1 MIDFT
6 KPVQTR
12 DGRPVE
18 IITTKGR
25 GTYPVLGYAG
35 DSAILFTWTE
45 GGKLLTAH
53 VEAAATDLINVPE
66 PVVGWLNVYPNDN
79 GAAVQ
84 HTTYDTA
91 QDRASPGRI
100 ALLKFTYI
108 KGNATV
114 EIIEEKA

>member
-25 GTYPVLGYAG
+25 SHQPVLGYIEDNVLADYWSAG
-35 DSAILFTWTE
+35 GEYIGAGTVSE
-45 GGKLLTAH
+45 
-53 VEAAATDLINVPE
+53 VDLINVPE
-66 PVVGWLNVYPNDN
+66 PVVWWVNVYPERC
-79 GAAVQ
+79 GAVVQ
-84 HTTYDTA
+84 HASLAPA
-91 QDRASPGRI
+91 QKFARGDRL
-100 ALLKFTYI
+100 ALLKLAYT

-114 EIIEEKA
+114 EIIEEKE